1 MNIKSLVMVASFA
14 SVLAATMVL
23 PQTLIQ
29 VNNNNSYSQPEQ
41 VQSANISSSTISI
54 DAADLEQPHILSVS
68 IPRGYLEGKIELNGR
83 VLSQLTDRDRDTR
96 IDLSP
101 HLSRGRNVIK
111 ISGTYNPER
120 AKVTVELAGSQS
132 QVTQQ
137 TAGNGKLNQ
146 IIILEVQ

>member
-1 MNIKSLVMVASFA
+1 MMNIKSLVMVASFA

-23 PQTLIQ
+23 PQTLIH
-29 VNNNNSYSQPEQ
+29 VNNNMNYSKQEQ
-41 VQSANISSSTISI
+41 VQSSNISSSTISI

-83 VLSQLTDRDRDTR
+83 VLSQLTDRDTR